1 MLAKRGA
8 VSAEE
13 DAVVEK
19 EVDGGKESGDDGHDG
34 VVAAAVIE
42 ESFDLGVAIDGVVA
56 EVVEPGG
63 VLPRGVDDALLGGA
77 SESTSSVA
85 ADEFSDGKE
94 TLPSGSPPR
103 SRRPP
108 RRRVPPRCDRR

>member
-63 VLPRGVDDALLGGA
+63 VLPRGVDDAQPGGA
-77 SESTSSVA
+77 SGSTSSVA
-85 ADEFSDGKE
+85 AE
-94 TLPSGSPPR
+94 
-103 SRRPP
+103 
-108 RRRVPPRCDRR
+108 